1 MTKYRQQATSDVW
14 GIINLNWKDKNDDDN
29 MELSIEL
36 ENAECDITV
45 NIENHGGLGSFSPA
59 GLRTLLYSV
68 QINAGNNLEVFELY
82 TR

>member
-1 MTKYRQQATSDVW
+1 MA
-14 GIINLNWKDKNDDDN
+14 NNDDN
-29 MELSIEL
+29 MELSIKL
-36 ENAECDITV
+36 ENSECDITV

-59 GLRTLLYSV
+59 DLRTLLYSV